1 MGSCFDGAIYR
12 GGYVRCVDTVS
23 IQYNEM
29 QCNAIAPGVGGFS
42 LCSSRCL
49 RGRSFAA
56 LRSTS
61 RATPSPSDRCPKL
74 KLTLTLT
81 LNQARTT
88 VIAMHSF
95 AFSAQWLRILRRAS
109 AASPPGPPDWT
120 DLRSACVISADVALA
135 GCELASFLD
144 DGLSLVIPIEGSH
157 TQ

>member
-1 MGSCFDGAIYR
+1 M
-12 GGYVRCVDTVS
+12 RCVDTVS

-74 KLTLTLT
+74 KLTLALT

-88 VIAMHSF
+88 VIAMHSHSVRSGF
-95 AFSAQWLRILRRAS
+95 EFSVAHRPLLHLARRIGPICAPPASSLQTSRWQVVNLLPFSTTGALPRDSHRRK
-109 AASPPGPPDWT
+109 PHTVDPVTLGLGW
-120 DLRSACVISADVALA
+120 RS
-135 GCELASFLD
+135 GF
-144 DGLSLVIPIEGSH
+144 
-157 TQ
+157 